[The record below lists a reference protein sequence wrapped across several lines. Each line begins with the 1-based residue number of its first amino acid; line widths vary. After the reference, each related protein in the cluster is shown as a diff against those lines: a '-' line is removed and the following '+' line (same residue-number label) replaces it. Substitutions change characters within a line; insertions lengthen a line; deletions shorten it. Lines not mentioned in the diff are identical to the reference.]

1 MATQDQIKELRRRIG
16 EPENTAPWTDEA
28 LEELIDLYGENIAA
42 AEAWEQ
48 KAAAYIDLVNISEG
62 GSSRSNSEVYK
73 RYMDRAQRFR
83 DDEAAAGSGQR
94 APRTREAVR
103 Q

>member
-1 MATQDQIKELRRRIG
+1 MATTQQIAELRRRIG
-16 EPENTAPWTDEA
+16 EPTDADPWTDA
-28 LEELIDLYGENIAA
+28 VLNDLIDRYGENIAA

-48 KAAAYIDLVNISEG
+48 KASAYIDLVNISEG
-62 GSSRSNSEVYK
+62 GSSRSNSAIYE
-73 RYMDRAQRFR
+73 RYMERAKRFR
-83 DDEAAAGSGQR
+83 DDEAAETGAQR